1 MSEDRLSATG
11 HQPPRRFECL
21 LLLFALLPLGLFAYL
36 GQFSRLMS
44 DDYCAIAVGREMGAW
59 QGTLYWF
66 NNWAGSYANFFLKSA
81 IAPLDE
87 LLPRYTPIAI
97 IIIWTLGAF
106 WLAGSVL
113 KGLELRPRRL
123 GAIVMALALVT
134 ASLNAFYSPQS
145 FYWFAASTHYAL
157 PLALLTVYLALC
169 AHVLLR
175 GADVRVVRY
184 AFASALLCF
193 CTAGASEIFVA
204 FQLTLM
210 TLCLLPIVVIWR
222 RGNMRSLVIVVGAG
236 WIATLVGFLL
246 QVMSPGLAARAAVD
260 AAQFGHAIR
269 DASDLFVVTLGQ
281 TFQRVGHPPAFAGFM
296 LLFCISFLV
305 VRFSYRPQPS
315 TSELRS
321 ARLAIREIWI
331 GLVFQLLWIPLLW
344 THVSDDPRFFGRFSA
359 AYLLVVAL
367 NLLLIVGFLVAIQRR
382 DRLDQWLR
390 ETPTANLK
398 VISLVLFI
406 VALLF
411 ALTQARGIHY
421 RAASFLFTSAISLL
435 YLGTGQLHTAAKTSQ
450 FRRLHSLSLFALVIA
465 LISLAAIVFTALLGR
480 GFVDARILAPASF
493 TLVFPG
499 LLWGALYGIALG
511 QMARLAN
518 TGSILPV
525 RLCLTLAVLITL
537 GIVIGNVT
545 LIPSFQRYAGE
556 WDARHQQILSLR
568 DAGHRSVAVAPL
580 EFDLADYVGV
590 TTLGRDPSNRCALRY
605 YDLDAIAV
613 IEP

>member
-1 MSEDRLSATG
+1 MTFGRYSILRVIVLVLALS
-11 HQPPRRFECL
+11 L
-21 LLLFALLPLGLFAYL
+21 LVFIIL

-59 QGTLYWF
+59 RGTLYWF

-87 LLPRYTPIAI
+87 LLPRYTPATI

-106 WLAGSVL
+106 WLAGSIL
-113 KGLELRPRRL
+113 KGLGLRPRRL
-123 GAIVMALALVT
+123 GATAIAVALVT

-145 FYWFAASTHYAL
+145 YYWFAASTHYAL

-175 GADVRVVRY
+175 GVDARVVRC
-184 AFASALLCF
+184 AFAGALLCF

-210 TLCLLPIVVIWR
+210 SLFLLPIVVFWR
-222 RGNMRSLVIVVGAG
+222 SGKMRRFAIVVGAG

-260 AAQFGHAIR
+260 AARFGHAIR
-269 DASDLFVVTLGQ
+269 DASDLVAATLGQ
-281 TFQRVGHPPAFAGFM
+281 TFQLLGHPPAFAGFM
-296 LLFCISFLV
+296 LLFCVSFLV
-305 VRFSYRPQPS
+305 VRFSFRPQAS

-321 ARLAIREIWI
+321 TRLAIREMWI

-344 THVSDDPRFFGRFSA
+344 THASDDLRFFGRFSA
-359 AYLLVVAL
+359 AYSLVIAL
-367 NLLLIVGFLVAIQRR
+367 NFVLIVGFSVAIQQR
-382 DRLDQWLR
+382 DRLNRWLS
-390 ETPTANLK
+390 EAPTANLK
-398 VISLVLFI
+398 VISLVLLI

-411 ALTQARGIHY
+411 ALTQARSIHY

-435 YLGTGQLHTAAKTSQ
+435 YVGTGQLATATKLPQ
-450 FRRLHSLSLFALVIA
+450 IRRLHCMALFALVTA
-465 LISLAAIVFTALLGR
+465 LFSLAAIVFTALIGR

-511 QMARLAN
+511 QIAQLKN
-518 TGSILPV
+518 TGSIFPV

-537 GIVIGNVT
+537 GIVIGNGT
-545 LIPSFQRYAGE
+545 LIPSFQRYASE

-568 DAGHRSVAVAPL
+568 DAGHRSVEVAPL
-580 EFDLADYVGV
+580 EFDLADYIGV
-590 TTLGRDPSNRCALRY
+590 TTLGRDPSNRCAVRY
-605 YDLDAIAV
+605 YDLAAIAV

>member
-1 MSEDRLSATG
+1 MSEDRSRG
-11 HQPPRRFECL
+11 IRNQPPRRFERLAL
-21 LLLFALLPLGLFAYL
+21 LLALLPLGIFAYL

-59 QGTLYWF
+59 QGTRYWF
-66 NNWAGSYANFFLKSA
+66 NSWAGSYANFFFKSA
-81 IAPLDE
+81 LAPLDE
-87 LLPRYTPIAI
+87 LLPRVTPIAI

-106 WLAGSVL
+106 WLACLVL
-113 KGLELRPRRL
+113 QGLGFRPRRL
-123 GAIVMALALVT
+123 GAIAIASALAT

-145 FYWFAASTHYAL
+145 YYWFAASTHYAL

-169 AHVLLR
+169 AHVSLR
-175 GADVRVVRY
+175 GADARAARC
-184 AFASALLCF
+184 AFAGALLCF

-210 TLCLLPIVVIWR
+210 TLLLLPLVVFWR
-222 RGNMRSLVIVVGAG
+222 RGKMRRLVMVAGAG
-236 WIATLVGFLL
+236 WIATAVGFLL

-260 AAQFGHAIR
+260 AARFGLAIR
-269 DASDLFVVTLGQ
+269 DASDLLTVTLGK
-281 TFQRVGHPPAFAGFM
+281 TFQLVGHPPAFAGFM
-296 LLFCISFLV
+296 LLFAISFLV
-305 VRFSYRPQPS
+305 LHRSDRPGPP
-315 TSELRS
+315 TSEFGS
-321 ARLAIREIWI
+321 TRLAIREIWI

-344 THVSDDPRFFGRFSA
+344 THVSDDLHFFGRFSA

-367 NLLLIVGFLVAIQRR
+367 NLILIVGFLVAIRQR
-382 DRLDQWLR
+382 DRLGQWLS
-390 ETPTANLK
+390 EMPSANWK
-398 VISLVLFI
+398 IISLVLFI

-411 ALTQARGIHY
+411 ALTQARSIHY

-435 YLGTGQLHTAAKTSQ
+435 YVGTGQLDMVAKLPQ
-450 FRRLHSLSLFALVIA
+450 IRQLQCLSLFALVIA
-465 LISLAAIVFTALLGR
+465 LISLAAIVFTALIGR

-493 TLVFPG
+493 ALVLPG

-511 QMARLAN
+511 QSAGLANARL
-518 TGSILPV
+518 ILPV

-537 GIVIGNVT
+537 GIVIGNGT
-545 LIPSFQRYAGE
+545 LIPGFQQYAGE

-568 DAGHRSVAVAPL
+568 DAGHRSVEVAPL

-605 YDLDAIAV
+605 YDLDALAV
-613 IEP
+613 RES

>member
-1 MSEDRLSATG
+1 MSEDRSRATE
-11 HQPPRRFECL
+11 HQPPRRFERL

-66 NNWAGSYANFFLKSA
+66 NNWAGSYANFFFKSA
-81 IAPLDE
+81 VAPLGE

-106 WLAGSVL
+106 WLASLFL
-113 KGLELRPRRL
+113 KGLGFRPRRL
-123 GAIVMALALVT
+123 GAIVIACAFVT

-145 FYWFAASTHYAL
+145 YYWFAASTHYAL

-169 AHVLLR
+169 AHAPLP
-175 GADVRVVRY
+175 GADARVGRC
-184 AFASALLCF
+184 ALAGALLCF

-210 TLCLLPIVVIWR
+210 SLFLLPIVVFWR
-222 RGNMRSLVIVVGAG
+222 RGKMRSLVIVVGAG

-269 DASDLFVVTLGQ
+269 DASGLLMATLSQ

-305 VRFSYRPQPS
+305 VRFSYRPQLP

-321 ARLAIREIWI
+321 TRLAKREIWI
-331 GLVFQLLWIPLLW
+331 GLVLQLLWIPLLW
-344 THVSDDPRFFGRFSA
+344 THVSDTPHFFGRFSA

-367 NLLLIVGFLVAIQRR
+367 NLILIVGFLVAIQQR
-382 DRLDQWLR
+382 DRLDGWLSDA
-390 ETPTANLK
+390 PTASLM
-398 VISLVLFI
+398 VISLILFI

-411 ALTQARGIHY
+411 ALTQARSIHY

-435 YLGTGQLHTAAKTSQ
+435 YVGTGQLDTTTKTSQ
-450 FRRLHSLSLFALVIA
+450 FRRLHRLSLFALVTA
-465 LISLAAIVFTALLGR
+465 LISLAAIVFTALIGR

-511 QMARLAN
+511 QIPQSAN
-518 TGSILPV
+518 NGSILPV

-537 GIVIGNVT
+537 GIVIGNGT

-568 DAGHRSVAVAPL
+568 DAGHRSVVVAPL

-590 TTLGRDPSNRCALRY
+590 TTLGRDPANRCALRY
-605 YDLDAIAV
+605 YDLGAIAV